1 MFHVKQNGRKP
12 FYKRRKQTKTRIK
25 MSVEII
31 KSKIRDVVDF
41 PQKGIIFRDLTTVFK
56 DADCLKELSDMLT
69 RMYAEKGITKVVGIE
84 SRGFIMGP
92 IVATRIGAGFVP
104 MRKPGKLPAETWQ
117 ESYTKEYGVDIIEIH
132 KDALCEDD
140 VVLLHDDLLATGG
153 TMLAAYNLVKRFNPK
168 KVYVNFLVELEFLKG
183 REAFPADV
191 EVEALI
197 KY

>member
-1 MFHVKQNGRKP
+1 
-12 FYKRRKQTKTRIK
+12 
-25 MSVEII
+25 MSLETI
-31 KSKIRDVVDF
+31 KSKIRDVADF
-41 PQKGIIFRDLTTVFK
+41 PQKGIVFRDLTTVFK
-56 DADCLKELSDMLT
+56 EPDCLRELSDMLT
-69 RMYAEKGITKVVGIE
+69 RIYAEKGITKVVGIE

-117 ESYTKEYGVDIIEIH
+117 ESYTKEYGVDVIEIH
-132 KDALCEDD
+132 KDALCEND

-183 REAFPADV
+183 REAFLDDV

>member
-1 MFHVKQNGRKP
+1 
-12 FYKRRKQTKTRIK
+12 
-25 MSVEII
+25 MSLEII

-41 PQKGIIFRDLTTVFK
+41 PQKGIVFRDLTTVFK
-56 DADCLKELSDMLT
+56 EPDCLKELSDMLT

-117 ESYTKEYGVDIIEIH
+117 ESYTKEYGVDVIEIH
-132 KDALCEDD
+132 KDALCEND

-153 TMLAAYNLVKRFNPK
+153 TMLAAYKLVKRFNPK

-183 REAFPADV
+183 RDLFPSDV